1 MGINA
6 FQIAARKINPEMQI
20 RVVWVNS
27 WYDPGKEADAARTL
41 IDQGA
46 DIISQHTDSPAAL
59 QVAEERGIHAFGQAS
74 DMSAFAPNAQLTA
87 IIDNWGPHYIQRCQ
101 QVLDGTW
108 ETQNIWHGLKD
119 GEVEIAP
126 YNDSLPQDV
135 VDAAEAVRT
144 GIIDGTLHPFAGPI
158 TDNAGEVR
166 VAEGEQLTDE
176 QLLSM
181 DWYVEGVQA

>member
-1 MGINA
+1 
-6 FQIAARKINPEMQI
+6 
-20 RVVWVNS
+20 
-27 WYDPGKEADAARTL
+27 
-41 IDQGA
+41 
-46 DIISQHTDSPAAL
+46 
-59 QVAEERGIHAFGQAS
+59 
-74 DMSAFAPNAQLTA
+74 
-87 IIDNWGPHYIQRCQ
+87 
-101 QVLDGTW
+101 
-108 ETQNIWHGLKD
+108 
-119 GEVEIAP
+119 
-126 YNDSLPQDV
+126 V